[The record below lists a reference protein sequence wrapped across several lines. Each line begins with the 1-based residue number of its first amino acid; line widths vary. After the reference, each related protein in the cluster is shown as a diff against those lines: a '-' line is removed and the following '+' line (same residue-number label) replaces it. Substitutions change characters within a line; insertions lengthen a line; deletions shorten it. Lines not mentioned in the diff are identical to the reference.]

1 MKGYPEP
8 GRGKNVLCVPVYPL
22 CLPVHP
28 CVPHMRCVQVTTDN
42 AGEAGA
48 VVAANPSAH
57 VGKVYNVVGPSY
69 SNAILAELF
78 SEALG
83 KSVE

>member
-1 MKGYPEP
+1 
-8 GRGKNVLCVPVYPL
+8 VSVHPL
-22 CLPVHP
+22 CAPH
-28 CVPHMRCVQVTTDN
+28 HMRCVQVTTDN